1 MLSSCACPLAQI
13 GGCAD
18 GGNVALADCL
28 GDLQRLTRAV
38 PAGVDARQIR
48 RHPPVNGDERAFG
61 FQPRQQRV
69 RRYGRAEDEDAVVA
83 AFARIRHQH
92 QLIFFAPDGLRLARA
107 QAVRRIFRLRVLRK
121 DAGLTQAQLAA
132 LADTNQAAINRYET
146 DRAAAPYRIL
156 VWYAT
161 YFNVSLDYIFGLCEN
176 PRGRY
181 VCVTPEGAQ
190 EVVQCKPVW
199 SEFVEACFTP
209 GSELNRRL
217 KQMILNMGE
226 EEKHK

>member
-1 MLSSCACPLAQI
+1 MDVSV
-13 GGCAD
+13 G
-18 GGNVALADCL
+18 
-28 GDLQRLTRAV
+28 T
-38 PAGVDARQIR
+38 
-48 RHPPVNGDERAFG
+48 
-61 FQPRQQRV
+61 
-69 RRYGRAEDEDAVVA
+69 
-83 AFARIRHQH
+83 
-92 QLIFFAPDGLRLARA
+92 
-107 QAVRRIFRLRVLRK
+107 RLRVLRK

-161 YFNVSLDYIFGLCEN
+161 YFNVSLDYIFGLCED

-190 EVVQCKPVW
+190 EVVQCKQTSTTTQVAMTRRERNH
-199 SEFVEACFTP
+199 SVVGFTP

>member
-1 MLSSCACPLAQI
+1 M
-13 GGCAD
+13 
-18 GGNVALADCL
+18 
-28 GDLQRLTRAV
+28 
-38 PAGVDARQIR
+38 
-48 RHPPVNGDERAFG
+48 
-61 FQPRQQRV
+61 
-69 RRYGRAEDEDAVVA
+69 
-83 AFARIRHQH
+83 
-92 QLIFFAPDGLRLARA
+92 
-107 QAVRRIFRLRVLRK
+107 LRK

-132 LADTNQAAINRYET
+132 LAGTNQAAINRYET

-161 YFNVSLDYIFGLCEN
+161 YFNVSLDYIFGLCED

-181 VCVTPEGAQ
+181 GLRHAGGSTGGGAAQTGLERVCG
-190 EVVQCKPVW
+190 
-199 SEFVEACFTP
+199 SRFTP

>member
-1 MLSSCACPLAQI
+1 M
-13 GGCAD
+13 
-18 GGNVALADCL
+18 
-28 GDLQRLTRAV
+28 
-38 PAGVDARQIR
+38 
-48 RHPPVNGDERAFG
+48 
-61 FQPRQQRV
+61 
-69 RRYGRAEDEDAVVA
+69 
-83 AFARIRHQH
+83 
-92 QLIFFAPDGLRLARA
+92 
-107 QAVRRIFRLRVLRK
+107 LRK

-146 DRAAAPYRIL
+146 DRRQRLTASWSGMPPS
-156 VWYAT
+156 
-161 YFNVSLDYIFGLCEN
+161 FNVSLDYIFGLCEN

-190 EVVQCKPVW
+190 EVVQCKPDW

>member
-1 MLSSCACPLAQI
+1 MDISV
-13 GGCAD
+13 G
-18 GGNVALADCL
+18 
-28 GDLQRLTRAV
+28 T
-38 PAGVDARQIR
+38 
-48 RHPPVNGDERAFG
+48 
-61 FQPRQQRV
+61 
-69 RRYGRAEDEDAVVA
+69 
-83 AFARIRHQH
+83 
-92 QLIFFAPDGLRLARA
+92 
-107 QAVRRIFRLRVLRK
+107 RLRVLRK

-132 LADTNQAAINRYET
+132 LAD
-146 DRAAAPYRIL
+146 IL

-190 EVVQCKPVW
+190 EVVQCKPDW